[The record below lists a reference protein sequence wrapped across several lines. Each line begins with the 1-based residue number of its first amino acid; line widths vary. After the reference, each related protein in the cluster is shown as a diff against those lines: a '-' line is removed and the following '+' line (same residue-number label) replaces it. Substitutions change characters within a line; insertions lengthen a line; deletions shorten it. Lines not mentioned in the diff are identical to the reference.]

1 VTHVQESVKLFI
13 SRQATLEEV
22 IEELVK
28 KLPNISTEISDRIR
42 LFDVHAHKEY
52 KEFLPSQTLTT
63 TSIETSYGASFFAEA
78 VPMEELEMAELDRF
92 VIVIHFTKELTRLH
106 GIPVKFVLKPVWKR
120 AGVPD

>member
-1 VTHVQESVKLFI
+1 M
-13 SRQATLEEV
+13 EEV

-28 KLPNISTEISDRIR
+28 KLPNLSTEVHGRIR

-63 TSIETSYGASFFAEA
+63 TGIETSYGTSFFAEEI
-78 VPMEELEMAELDRF
+78 PIGELEMAGMDRF

-106 GIPVKFVLKPVWKR
+106 GIPVKFVLKPV
-120 AGVPD
+120 